1 LRIAVQLNLT
11 DRALV
16 ANTNSKI
23 EHDVRE
29 LFATIPGGMSGE
41 DLEGDAGWEGLYDWN
56 SDDDARVAFGAAAD
70 DRRSGPQGTCV
81 RSDFV
86 L

>member
-16 ANTNSKI
+16 ANTNTKI

-29 LFATIPGGMSGE
+29 LFATIPGSMSGE
-41 DLEGDAGWEGLYDWN
+41 DLEGDAGWEALHDTN
-56 SDDDARVAFGAAAD
+56 SDDDARVAIGAAAD
-70 DRRSGPQGTCV
+70 DRQCGLQGTYV